1 MLGLSKILT
10 NFFIFKIGG
19 LIAKKN
25 MLKGARE
32 KKKTDQKKRQKEKKI
47 INKKEKEKQKKINRE
62 LAIKKICFNFA

>member
-1 MLGLSKILT
+1 MAKKKFPKLRESSVIFHPKILT

-32 KKKTDQKKRQKEKKI
+32 KKNRPKKREKR
-47 INKKEKEKQKKINRE
+47 KK
-62 LAIKKICFNFA
+62 